1 MKTYIATFV
10 ANIELV
16 LSILMSVV
24 LIIMGIN
31 NDTVVAELD
40 GTAMAAVYMIIFL
53 IIMSVVMSRLKSFVA
68 SLVTFLLFLIILEYG
83 PSAGKI
89 ENQDIAWWLFKAGE
103 LMFGSWRTGWTLLI
117 IGCVLGGAVGFYAFR
132 NYPEVVSRRMLWRS
146 SRVSLLESQYAY
158 TVNRFCATASS
169 VMLAY
174 SGVHFFLT
182 VFSMPNA

>member
-40 GTAMAAVYMIIFL
+40 GTAMAVVYMIIFL
-53 IIMSVVMSRLKSFVA
+53 IIMSAVMSRLKSFVA

-89 ENQDIAWWLFKAGE
+89 ENQDIAWWLYQAEE
-103 LMFGSWRTGWTLLI
+103 LLFGSWTTGWALLV
-117 IGCVLGGAVGFYAFR
+117 IGCVAGAVMAFYAFR
-132 NYPEVVSRRMLWRS
+132 NYSEVVSRRMLWRN

-158 TVNRFCATASS
+158 SVNRFCATASS
-169 VMLAY
+169 VILSY
-174 SGVHFFLT
+174 SSVHLFLT
-182 VFSMPNA
+182 LFSMP